1 MNIMISDF
9 LQFSHKFLQI
19 LELAVF
25 VKKKKKVSFHFLS
38 FYLHVYNT
46 NF

>member
-1 MNIMISDF
+1 MNVMI
-9 LQFSHKFLQI
+9 SHKFLQI

-25 VKKKKKVSFHFLS
+25 VKKKVSFHFLS
-38 FYLHVYNT
+38 FYLHVYNI

>member
-25 VKKKKKVSFHFLS
+25 VEKKVSFHFLS
-38 FYLHVYNT
+38 FYLHVYNI

>member
-9 LQFSHKFLQI
+9 LQFSQKFLQI

-25 VKKKKKVSFHFLS
+25 VKKCFLS
-38 FYLHVYNT
+38 LS
-46 NF
+46 